1 MHKFGKVVCF
11 WKKKK
16 ERKEASKEDLDWGDC
31 CGVSLR
37 KRLYALIDSSID
49 QSA

>member
-11 WKKKK
+11 WKK
-16 ERKEASKEDLDWGDC
+16 ERTKRSFEEDLDWGDC

-37 KRLYALIDSSID
+37 KHLYALIDSSID